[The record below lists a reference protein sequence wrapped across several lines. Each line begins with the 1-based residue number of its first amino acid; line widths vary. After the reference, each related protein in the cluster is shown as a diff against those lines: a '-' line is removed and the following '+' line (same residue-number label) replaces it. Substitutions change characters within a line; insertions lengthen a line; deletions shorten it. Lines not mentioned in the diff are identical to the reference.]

1 MYIKIKKKEG
11 KKNLEKKEQNTKEK
25 EKIELIL
32 FPIHFPFVLF
42 LSHFNDGPRS
52 VRPFPSLEQ
61 QQQQQQQQQKE
72 RFIEIKIEKER
83 EEEKEEKGPKRNRCC
98 VAGCLICK

>member
-61 QQQQQQQQQKE
+61 QQQQQQQQKE